1 MSVVIGTGGQWG
13 VGELWVWQ
21 AVVVVVEGTGVV
33 LCWATGVERCFWG

>member
-1 MSVVIGTGGQWG
+1 MVIGTGGQWG

-21 AVVVVVEGTGVV
+21 AVVVVVVEGTGVV